1 MSRGPNGEATDGG
14 LDAVFSAFAH
24 ERRRV
29 ILRTLSR
36 REPHAVDIDALVAA
50 VCERADPPNET
61 AEVHRRRVR
70 VALRHVHLPK
80 LADSGLVEYDA
91 EAGRVRG
98 RGGTA
103 ERRLLSAA
111 DAYAA
116 DRPTD

>member
-1 MSRGPNGEATDGG
+1 MSRGPNGEAADGS

-36 REPHAVDIDALVAA
+36 EEPHAVDLDTLAAA
-50 VCERADPPNET
+50 VCERTGPPNET
-61 AEVHRRRVR
+61 AEDDRKRVR

-116 DRPTD
+116 DAPTE

>member
-1 MSRGPNGEATDGG
+1 MNGGPNGEAADGG

-36 REPHAVDIDALVAA
+36 GEPNAVDLDTLVAA
-50 VCERADPPNET
+50 VCERAGSPNET
-61 AEVHRRRVR
+61 AEDDRRRVR
-70 VALRHVHLPK
+70 VTLRHVHLPK

-91 EAGRVRG
+91 EAGRVRA
-98 RGGTA
+98 RSGTV

-116 DRPTD
+116 DPPTE